1 MAKYKLKD
9 RELQKKLDEISD
21 GNFSDWLNRF
31 LSGPCLK
38 ERDFYEI
45 DFGHFVRGRHQVGPI
60 RYSARFA
67 ADEIELVEDYNPNSW
82 NNFPEVTP
90 PDSVLMRVE
99 TKTGRNF
106 CGYYHIYEEGG
117 CWCYNDGIL
126 CPKAIS
132 ESVTRFRPWE

>member
-1 MAKYKLKD
+1 MTKYRLKD
-9 RELQKKLDEISD
+9 QDLQHHLDAISGGEFSEALKSGNVEFDED
-21 GNFSDWLNRF
+21 GFATVRFGSSKHENNKTLVTEKFSVF
-31 LSGPCLK
+31 LHK
-38 ERDFYEI
+38 
-45 DFGHFVRGRHQVGPI
+45 
-60 RYSARFA
+60 
-67 ADEIELVEDYNPNSW
+67 DEVSFQYDPDAWNS
-82 NNFPEVTP
+82 FPEVTP
-90 PDSVLMRVE
+90 PEGVLMRVE

>member
-1 MAKYKLKD
+1 MTTYRLRDRKLQHHLDAISGGEFSEALKSGNVEFDEDGFATVRFGSSKHENNKTLVTEKFSVFLHKD
-9 RELQKKLDEISD
+9 EVSFQYDPD
-21 GNFSDWLNRF
+21 AW
-31 LSGPCLK
+31 
-38 ERDFYEI
+38 
-45 DFGHFVRGRHQVGPI
+45 
-60 RYSARFA
+60 
-67 ADEIELVEDYNPNSW
+67 NS
-82 NNFPEVTP
+82 FPEVTP
-90 PDSVLMRVE
+90 PEGVLMRVE

>member
-1 MAKYKLKD
+1 MTKYRLKD
-9 RELQKKLDEISD
+9 ADLQHHLDAISGGEFSEALKSGNVEFDED
-21 GNFSDWLNRF
+21 GFATVRFGSSKHENNKTLVTEKFSVF
-31 LSGPCLK
+31 LHK
-38 ERDFYEI
+38 
-45 DFGHFVRGRHQVGPI
+45 
-60 RYSARFA
+60 
-67 ADEIELVEDYNPNSW
+67 DEVSFQYDPDAWNS
-82 NNFPEVTP
+82 FPEVTP
-90 PDSVLMRVE
+90 PEGVLMRVE

>member
-1 MAKYKLKD
+1 MTKYLLKD
-9 RELQKKLDEISD
+9 ADLQHHLDAISGGEFSEALKSGNVEFDED
-21 GNFSDWLNRF
+21 GFATVRFGSSKHENNKTLVMEKFSVF
-31 LSGPCLK
+31 LHK
-38 ERDFYEI
+38 
-45 DFGHFVRGRHQVGPI
+45 
-60 RYSARFA
+60 
-67 ADEIELVEDYNPNSW
+67 DEVSFQYDPDAWNS
-82 NNFPEVTP
+82 FPEVTP
-90 PDSVLMRVE
+90 PEGVLMRVE

>member
-1 MAKYKLKD
+1 MTKYLLKD
-9 RELQKKLDEISD
+9 ADLQHHLDAISGGEFSEALKSGNVEFDED
-21 GNFSDWLNRF
+21 GFATVRFGSSKHENNKTLVTEKFSVF
-31 LSGPCLK
+31 LHK
-38 ERDFYEI
+38 
-45 DFGHFVRGRHQVGPI
+45 
-60 RYSARFA
+60 
-67 ADEIELVEDYNPNSW
+67 DEVSFQYDPDAWNS
-82 NNFPEVTP
+82 FPEVTP
-90 PDSVLMRVE
+90 PEGVLMRVE

>member
-1 MAKYKLKD
+1 MTKYLLKD
-9 RELQKKLDEISD
+9 ADLQHHLDAISGGEFSEALKSGNVEFDED
-21 GNFSDWLNRF
+21 GFATIRFGSSKHENNKTLVTEKFSVF
-31 LSGPCLK
+31 LHK
-38 ERDFYEI
+38 
-45 DFGHFVRGRHQVGPI
+45 
-60 RYSARFA
+60 
-67 ADEIELVEDYNPNSW
+67 DEVSFQYDPDAWNS
-82 NNFPEVTP
+82 FPEVTP
-90 PDSVLMRVE
+90 PEGVLMRVE

>member
-1 MAKYKLKD
+1 MTKYILKD
-9 RELQKKLDEISD
+9 ADLQHHLDAISGGEFSEALKSGNVEFDED
-21 GNFSDWLNRF
+21 GFATVRFGSSKHENNKTLVTEKFSVF
-31 LSGPCLK
+31 LHK
-38 ERDFYEI
+38 
-45 DFGHFVRGRHQVGPI
+45 
-60 RYSARFA
+60 
-67 ADEIELVEDYNPNSW
+67 DEVSFQYDPDAWNS
-82 NNFPEVTP
+82 FPEVTP
-90 PDSVLMRVE
+90 PEGVLMRVE

>member
-1 MAKYKLKD
+1 MTKYILKD
-9 RELQKKLDEISD
+9 ADLKHHLDAISGGEFSEALKSGNVEFDED
-21 GNFSDWLNRF
+21 GFATVRFGSSKHENNKTLVTEKFSVF
-31 LSGPCLK
+31 LHK
-38 ERDFYEI
+38 
-45 DFGHFVRGRHQVGPI
+45 
-60 RYSARFA
+60 
-67 ADEIELVEDYNPNSW
+67 DEVSFQYDPDAWNS
-82 NNFPEVTP
+82 FPEVTP
-90 PDSVLMRVE
+90 PEGVLMRVE